1 MLFRSTLLR
10 DRIGITAD
18 QVENCIKPYKYEVEV
33 EAREWEVGRTQAMEL
48 FEHEVQMCE
57 DKLKELR
64 KRVGGSRRL
73 TGLMNYVKGLEE
85 KEGERRRKRISGEES
100 EESSPDLSV
109 DDYRYPPGQV
119 LDGEPSSLSIL
130 PGIRSDTLH

>member
-1 MLFRSTLLR
+1 MLLR

-48 FEHEVQMCE
+48 FEREVQMCE
-57 DKLKELR
+57 DKLKEIR

-85 KEGERRRKRISGEES
+85 KEGERRRKRISGEDT
-100 EESSPDLSV
+100 EEASPDLSV

-119 LDGEPSSLSIL
+119 LDGELLRRCYL
-130 PGIRSDTLH
+130 PFSRSHALH